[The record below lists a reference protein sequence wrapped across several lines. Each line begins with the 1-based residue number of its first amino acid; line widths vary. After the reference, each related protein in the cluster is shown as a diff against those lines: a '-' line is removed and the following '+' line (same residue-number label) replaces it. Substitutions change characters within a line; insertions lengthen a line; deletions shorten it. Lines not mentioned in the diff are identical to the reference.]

1 MEEGASPMNDLAR
14 YADVFAGITPWSG
27 HVPPGYLVD
36 FLGTLT
42 DARFRSMFGV
52 EPANV
57 GGGHVQ
63 TRLPTIADGEGWFEY
78 VNAIEAARAA
88 RDRYVM
94 ITLGACYGSQAV
106 NSWQA
111 LQRVNPL
118 PAKLVAV
125 EPEPDNFDWTARHM
139 RDNGIDPDR
148 QWLIQAAISDRNE
161 PVFFPVGSPGSG
173 AQNCYA
179 TNEMAARASY
189 ADQIGAS
196 RNLPQALRNL
206 LLHNTTGIVK
216 ELVPGHDFRAEI
228 RLVSAVT
235 LRDVLGPFDAVDYLE
250 SDIQQSEILVFPP
263 FMDLLRRKVRRVH
276 IGTHGKDVH
285 QALHRLFARDDWNI
299 IFNYEPNSEFTSA
312 LGSFST
318 NDGILTVVNPAMR

>member
-1 MEEGASPMNDLAR
+1 MNDLAR
-14 YADVFAGITPWSG
+14 YADVFAGIAPWSG
-27 HVPPGYLVD
+27 HVPSGYLVD

-42 DARFRSMFGV
+42 DARFRTMFGV
-52 EPANV
+52 DPARV

-63 TRLPTIADGEGWFEY
+63 TQLPTIADGEGWFEF
-78 VNAIEAARAA
+78 VSCVEAARAA
-88 RDRYVM
+88 RERFVM

-111 LQRVNPL
+111 LRRVNPM
-118 PAKLVAV
+118 PFKLVAV
-125 EPEPDNFDWTARHM
+125 EPEPENFQWTARHM
-139 RDNGIDPDR
+139 QVNGIDPDR

-173 AQNCYA
+173 AQNCYS
-179 TNEMAARASY
+179 TNETAARASY
-189 ADQIGAS
+189 ADRIAAS
-196 RNLPQALRNL
+196 RDLPQALRNL

-216 ELVPGHDFRAEI
+216 DLVPGHDFKAEI

-235 LRDVLGPFDAVDYLE
+235 LRDVLGPFDVVDYLE

-263 FMDLLRRKVRRVH
+263 FMDLLKRKVRRVH

-285 QALHRLFARDDWNI
+285 RELHGLFDRDGWEMT
-299 IFNYEPNSEFTSA
+299 FSYEPNSEFGSE
-312 LGSFST
+312 LGSFAT
-318 NDGILTVVNPAMR
+318 NDGILSAVNPTLR